1 MVCPERPIVLFS
13 KVDCPCSSVDRV
25 PASGA
30 GDESSTLSGGT
41 TVRIPLGLPQS
52 IVMRLPFTIT
62 IATVLVLSLVAC
74 YSGPTENEIRA
85 MIQEEIAAT
94 DTGAQGPVGPQ
105 GPQGEPGSA
114 GSTVEEI
121 RAMIQEEIVATNTA
135 LRGPT
140 GPQGAPGPAGS
151 QGLRGEPGPTGPQG
165 PQGAPGPAGS
175 QGLRGEPGPTGP
187 QGPQGAPGPAG
198 SQGLRGELGSAE
210 DIGQFVER
218 SALDIG
224 VSKSLNL
231 SRLESCIED
240 LENSVENIAREI
252 LYGRGLYST
261 PILSCF
267 GIFGY

>member
-1 MVCPERPIVLFS
+1 MVCPERPIVLCS

-52 IVMRLPFTIT
+52 IVMRLPFTIL

-85 MIQEEIAAT
+85 MIQEEIVATDTGAQGPVGPQGPQGEPGSAGSTVEEIRAMIQEEIVAT

-135 LRGPT
+135 LRGPA
-140 GPQGAPGPAGS
+140 GPQGDPGPAG
-151 QGLRGEPGPTGPQG
+151 PQG
-165 PQGAPGPAGS
+165 PGA
-175 QGLRGEPGPTGP
+175 
-187 QGPQGAPGPAG
+187 
-198 SQGLRGELGSAE
+198 
-210 DIGQFVER
+210 
-218 SALDIG
+218 
-224 VSKSLNL
+224 SLV
-231 SRLESCIED
+231 R
-240 LENSVENIAREI
+240 
-252 LYGRGLYST
+252 
-261 PILSCF
+261 
-267 GIFGY
+267 